1 VRKTHTLN
9 PQAAPPV
16 GATEILAKL
25 HNSFAKVNA
34 AREVARPEK
43 MSPEETKAFHAARDA
58 EMKRHEAIAKR
69 CIDAAKRRNAE
80 IGVLM
85 RELRELQKQDAP
97 FSQILEYRN
106 WIRRLQMEEE
116 LGPTRSADL
125 DLLEL
130 EAEELEL
137 KERTEYLKMTLR
149 VLEQEASTQAVHAPP
164 RDDKQ
169 DAARARAGEPPDGDD
184 EGATLVMINGR
195 QRLRPNARGDVDVI
209 KAKLQVVQEQLDR
222 LRGVGEEVPA
232 PDSSVRH
239 SRDGAGDDAQGKGV
253 GARQGAPGGA
263 ASGCAGRT
271 ADGARDDNCPRE
283 HVAWGGDGDGG
294 AATSVTA
301 GLAAE
306 LGSKWGARG
315 AEPREGARIA
325 EGTLED
331 APEPC
336 MLAQGTIETAQR
348 LWKFGL

>member
-1 VRKTHTLN
+1 VRKTHKLN

-137 KERTEYLKMTLR
+137 QERAEYLKMTLR
-149 VLEQEASTQAVHAPP
+149 VLEQEASTQAAHAAP
-164 RDDKQ
+164 RDAQQ
-169 DAARARAGEPPDGDD
+169 DAARAGEPPDGDD

-195 QRLRPNARGDVDVI
+195 QRLRPKARGDMDVI

-232 PDSSVRH
+232 PNSSVRR
-239 SRDGAGDDAQGKGV
+239 SRDGAGDDAQGNGA
-253 GARQGAPGGA
+253 GARPDAAGRA
-263 ASGCAGRT
+263 ASGWEGRT
-271 ADGARDDNCPRE
+271 ADVARDDSGPRE